1 MKEIIILG
9 DVEMGGGTLTDDFVS
24 DKALSELILELANKP
39 HPVDIVFNGD
49 TFDLLKCPIIIEALN
64 NEGQPIQKRAFPR
77 HITEEI
83 SLQKLKLVH
92 QAHKPVFG
100 ALGDYLK
107 KSNKHVFF
115 VLGNHD
121 HDLMFKGVQKEI
133 KNILCDKNRDIRNQV
148 HFPGLKY
155 RYGQVLA
162 EHGHQ
167 YDFLNQVDIEHW
179 YLIYKNKRI
188 LNIPWVSFGVVSKF
202 MEMKEQH
209 PLMERTFP
217 RPALFSKHDNLLR
230 QITFKSSLYLL
241 HSFVYYPF
249 RYRHD
254 PTYTFPR
261 ELLREFYR
269 RLKNVHFDV
278 DKIMGKFQRKRKRM
292 KRKFKIHILG
302 HVHDHYLEEKD
313 GEVYIHPG
321 SWRDEYD
328 LDENSGMLFPRTKK
342 YIRIIVNEENPS
354 DLSYELVVVPNQR
367 KSLNFDAVRMDEH
380 SFVEMIRKEEGKLN

>member
-24 DKALSELILELANKP
+24 DNALSNLILELANKP

-49 TFDLLKCPIIIEALN
+49 TFDFLKCPIIIDGIDKNGNAVK
-64 NEGQPIQKRAFPR
+64 KRAFPR
-77 HITEEI
+77 HITEEV
-83 SLQKLKLVH
+83 SLHKLKLVNK
-92 QAHKPVFG
+92 AHKPVFD
-100 ALGDYLK
+100 ALKTYLK
-107 KSNKHVFF
+107 KSDKHIFF

-133 KNILCDKNRDIRNQV
+133 KNLLKSNSQV
-148 HFPGLKY
+148 HFPGLMY

-167 YDFLNQVDIEHW
+167 YDFLNQIDFEHW
-179 YLIYKNKRI
+179 YLIYKNKKI

-202 MEMKEQH
+202 MEMKEKN
-209 PLMERTFP
+209 PLMERVFP

-230 QITFKSSLYLL
+230 RITFRSSLYLL
-241 HSFVYYPF
+241 HSLVYYPF

-278 DKIMGKFQRKRKRM
+278 DKIMEKFQKKRKRM
-292 KRKFKIHILG
+292 KRKFKVHVLG

-313 GEVYIHPG
+313 GDVFVHPG

-328 LDENSGMLFPRTKK
+328 LDEQTGMLTPRNKE
-342 YIRIIVNEENPS
+342 YVRVIVDEENPN
-354 DLSYELVVVPNQR
+354 DLTYELVVVPNER
-367 KSLNFDAVRMDEH
+367 KNLNFDTVRMDEH
-380 SFVEMIRKEEGKLN
+380 SFIEMIRKEEKF

>member
-209 PLMERTFP
+209 PLME
-217 RPALFSKHDNLLR
+217 
-230 QITFKSSLYLL
+230 
-241 HSFVYYPF
+241 
-249 RYRHD
+249 
-254 PTYTFPR
+254 
-261 ELLREFYR
+261 
-269 RLKNVHFDV
+269 
-278 DKIMGKFQRKRKRM
+278 
-292 KRKFKIHILG
+292 
-302 HVHDHYLEEKD
+302 
-313 GEVYIHPG
+313 
-321 SWRDEYD
+321 
-328 LDENSGMLFPRTKK
+328 
-342 YIRIIVNEENPS
+342 
-354 DLSYELVVVPNQR
+354 
-367 KSLNFDAVRMDEH
+367 
-380 SFVEMIRKEEGKLN
+380 